1 MKVLLLNGSPRKKGC
16 TYTALNV
23 VADALKAEG
32 IETEVFQAGDPDM
45 ENVKAAAAKLKES
58 DALVV
63 GSPVYWASPSGQ
75 IIEFMD
81 RLASVAGKD
90 MLYKPAAAV
99 ASARRAGTTATL
111 DVLTKYFS
119 YHQMPVVSS
128 CYWNMVHGNAP
139 EEVMRDEEGVQI
151 MRVLG
156 KNMAWL
162 LKCIEAGKKYF
173 SVASGGGTGRTL
185 HPDNMAAGPASYGMT
200 DTMGRMH
207 SDAQFAGSSSVP
219 AHVEMMGLI
228 GAGNNPMVGM
238 TVAVAVSI
246 QEAAENGKF

>member
-1 MKVLLLNGSPRKKGC
+1 MKVLLLNGSPRKNGC

-32 IETEVFQAGDPDM
+32 IETEVFQAGDPDI

-119 YHQMPVVSS
+119 YHQMLS
-128 CYWNMVHGNAP
+128 
-139 EEVMRDEEGVQI
+139 
-151 MRVLG
+151 
-156 KNMAWL
+156 
-162 LKCIEAGKKYF
+162 
-173 SVASGGGTGRTL
+173 
-185 HPDNMAAGPASYGMT
+185 
-200 DTMGRMH
+200 
-207 SDAQFAGSSSVP
+207 
-219 AHVEMMGLI
+219 LI
-228 GAGNNPMVGM
+228 H
-238 TVAVAVSI
+238 I
-246 QEAAENGKF
+246 